1 MIPAKKVTAR
11 FVVVVVVVVV
21 ATNAEANVIVA
32 SKEWKQKITL
42 LVWFCL

>member
-11 FVVVVVVVVV
+11 FFVVVVVVVVV

-32 SKEWKQKITL
+32 SKEWK
-42 LVWFCL
+42 

>member
-11 FVVVVVVVVV
+11 CVVVVVVVVVVV

-32 SKEWKQKITL
+32 SKEWK
-42 LVWFCL
+42 